1 MSSQKKRKVKQ
12 TSKKFKSEEARKKYY
27 QIKNGFRSG
36 LEEKV
41 ADALMSKGV
50 KATYETT
57 KIKYIVPAKERT
69 YTPDFVL
76 PNGIIVETK
85 GRFLTADRQKHLLVK
100 EQHPDLDIRFIFSN
114 AQQKINKYSKTTYAE
129 WCEKNGFKYAEKNI
143 PEEWLYE

>member
-100 EQHPDLDIRFIFSN
+100 E
-114 AQQKINKYSKTTYAE
+114 
-129 WCEKNGFKYAEKNI
+129 
-143 PEEWLYE
+143 